1 MKRLWIVAIMSS
13 LLYWSCKEKAS
24 DADRTDADY
33 SETKVDNTRVETQPT
48 EVLATN
54 FQRDYPAATQVTWNR
69 YVTVPDIID
78 WEFTGWPT
86 WDTSYYVVSF
96 YDDGYNN
103 WLVYDPVGE
112 WRYSVTSI
120 NVSDL
125 PSNVNTVLSSQ
136 FPGYTIVS
144 VSKENDKNRSAYEV
158 KMEKGTDKMTVLI
171 DEQGNVMKKKGP
183 GDTKMKEDS

>member
-1 MKRLWIVAIMSS
+1 MKRLLVVAIMGS
-13 LLYWSCKEKAS
+13 LLYWSCKERS
-24 DADRTDADY
+24 
-33 SETKVDNTRVETQPT
+33 SETGVTDNTTDVDNTRVNIEPP
-48 EVLATN
+48 EVASTN
-54 FQRDYPAATQVTWNR
+54 FQRDYPQATQVTWNR

-103 WLVYDPVGE
+103 WLVYDPAGE
-112 WRYSVTSI
+112 WRYSITSMS
-120 NVSDL
+120 VSNL
-125 PSNVNTVLSSQ
+125 PSNISKVLSTQ

-144 VSKENDKNRSAYEV
+144 VDKENDKNRSAYEV
-158 KMEKGTDKMTVLI
+158 KMEKGSDKVKVLI

-183 GDTKMKEDS
+183 GDEKMKEDS